1 MEGLGSALPWIF
13 AEPEFSRQEKNCRG
27 AKAAR
32 QFFVKGIEKAG
43 KFVYNIYVSELCA
56 KARKLRRLTK
66 T

>member
-43 KFVYNIYVSELCA
+43 KFVYNIYV
-56 KARKLRRLTK
+56 R
-66 T
+66 